1 MEITHEALEA
11 IRDEVW
17 DEGYETGKKEAELN
31 FRLMLAQFKRL
42 KEILEVEG
50 DQSLLEAADLLFQ
63 EASSH
68 REAAR
73 AGANILE
80 QRRKELVELRAQLSN
95 REEQLMAFQIF
106 HDKEIGAMKLYCRDL
121 QESVEP
127 MQSKIKSLTD
137 VVNDLRQALLQHVKE
152 TYA

>member
-137 VVNDLRQALLQHVKE
+137 VVNELRQALLMHVKE